1 MGDGG
6 NDIEM
11 LGRAGLGIATG
22 EAGPSVKQAADADTT
37 GVNAD
42 GLDLLLEKAILR
54 PLGQPPCPFIS

>member
-22 EAGPSVKQAADADTT
+22 EAGPSVKQAADADTA

-42 GLDLLLEKAILR
+42 GLALLLEKAVLR